1 MIADATLLATLTG
14 GVFTYASLGR
24 EGLTRESLAA
34 AFDATTKLLKPCAV
48 VKQRTNTPDGA
59 AVDMTDPMA
68 SAVQIVEIWLYQDT
82 GYTSIDA
89 ATTRLFDLFFGY
101 QFADSWELAL
111 IGGLDRQNDTGQ
123 LSGASMA
130 RMDWQVNSLM

>member
-48 VKQRTNTPDGA
+48 VKQRFPVPDGEVVDTVEKIASVSQVIEIWIYEDTSFTNT
-59 AVDMTDPMA
+59 
-68 SAVQIVEIWLYQDT
+68 
-82 GYTSIDA
+82 DA
-89 ATTRLFDLFFGY
+89 ARSRLFSLFFGY
-101 QFADSWELAL
+101 QFADSWELSL
-111 IGGLDRQNDTGQ
+111 VGGLDRQNDTGQ